1 MVNKTFDVAGLG
13 DLMIDFTYSGK
24 NEDGISLYA
33 RNPAGSMANVLAQ
46 DAKLGGKS
54 LLLTTLG
61 SDEHSRYLYNVA
73 NSLGIDMSCV
83 TYGTL
88 PTRFM
93 FVYHDGEERY
103 FSDYRVT
110 RNESQTRIEN
120 IDLDKFKQCRFFD
133 IKSIRF
139 GPSDPIVETTSK
151 LLEIAEKFDVK
162 LVTDMQWRGIEL
174 PAEDKA
180 FLLEQAK
187 ICTILK
193 VTDEELAYYYDTDDL
208 LDGVGKV
215 FKDSKTELIAVT
227 RGSKGSFLATRN
239 AYAFNN
245 TYDVPVVETTGA
257 GDSFTGSLLYY
268 LSRIEKPISELT
280 EEELT
285 EIADFCNACASHTT
299 MFKGSLLCMASKEDC
314 QNVIQNYRKFKSEPD
329 YRLPDPVIIQK

>member
-1 MVNKTFDVAGLG
+1 MINKVYDVAGLG
-13 DLMIDFTYSGK
+13 DLMIDFTYSGQ

-46 DAKLGGKS
+46 DTKLGGKS

-61 SDEHSRYLYNVA
+61 CDEHSRYLYRVA

-83 TYGTL
+83 AYGTL

-93 FVYHDGEERY
+93 FVYHNGEERY

-133 IKSIRF
+133 IKSVRF
-139 GPSDPIVETTSK
+139 NPSDPIAETTS
-151 LLEIAEKFDVK
+151 LLLRIAEEYDVK

-174 PAEDKA
+174 SAEDKT

-187 ICTILK
+187 ICTVLK
-193 VTDEELAYYYDTDDL
+193 VTDEELAYYYETDDL
-208 LDGVGKV
+208 LEGVEKV
-215 FKDSKTELIAVT
+215 FKDSKTELVAVT
-227 RGSKGSFLATRN
+227 RGPKGSFLATR
-239 AYAFNN
+239 AAHAFNN

-257 GDSFTGSLLYY
+257 GDSFTGSLLYF

-280 EEELT
+280 EDELS

-299 MFKGSLLCMASKEDC
+299 MFKGSLLCMASKEDY
-314 QNVIQNYRKFKSEPD
+314 QNVIQKYRKFKSEPD